1 MMVETVISRSVRLI
15 CAGGMAL
22 GMGGALAQEAA
33 PVQAPATAQAPAQ
46 ETAAAATP
54 APGMQRVEVTGSRIP
69 TANLTGVSPVT
80 VMSAKEIGM
89 DGVRSAENLLNN
101 LPQVFADQGGT
112 ISNGASGTATVNL
125 RNLGADRTLVL
136 INGRRVPAGS
146 PRSTAAD
153 LNQIPAPLIKRVEV
167 LTGGASAVYGAD
179 AVAGVVNFIMNDRF
193 QGAQIELNH
202 SFYNHQQNGGDGVA
216 DAARR
221 SNYALPGDKSA
232 DGKISDASLLLGGN
246 FADNK
251 GNATVFFSYKKE
263 DPLLQ
268 SERDYSSCAIGGMT
282 DGTQFNC
289 GGSSTSF
296 PGRFITDNGNRT
308 VADANGTVRPWT
320 SADLYNYG
328 PLNYFQRPSERYG
341 FSAFGH
347 FNVNDKATIY
357 TEASFHDDHTVAQIA
372 PSGLFGVNATVAY
385 ENPFLSQSW
394 RNELGL
400 AAPGDTA
407 DVFILRR
414 NVEGGGRQDDIR
426 HTSYRGVLGV
436 RGDIGNISYDIYGQ
450 QGRVLYQEMYKNDFS
465 IARSTRALD
474 VVADPAT
481 GAPVCRSTLDGTDGA
496 CVPYNIWSLGQI
508 TPEALTYLQTPGVQK
523 GYTSQR
529 VLGATLTTDLGEYG
543 WKLPTADEGIGL
555 SGGFEHRTEKL
566 GLDVDTA
573 FDTGDLAG
581 QGGPT
586 HGVEGEYS
594 VKDFFVETRVP
605 LMRNQPLAK
614 ELSLSAS
621 YRHSDYSTDQT
632 TDSYG
637 VGAEWKP
644 AEMVMLRGSYQQ
656 AVRAANVVEL
666 FTAQGLGLYDNDED
680 PCAGE
685 NPSATFEQCAR
696 TGVTAAQYGRIND
709 NPAQQYNALY
719 GGNRDLKPETA
730 KSATFGVVLTPMKD
744 LAITFDYFN
753 IKVEDV
759 IGVLPPSTT
768 LTQCLNTGDPTF
780 CSLITRDEMG
790 SLWMLPSSQV
800 IATNLNLGM
809 RKTSGVD
816 VGVNYAWR
824 PNNGWGGLDFSMT
837 GTYLKEY
844 ISEDVPGLGT
854 YDCAGLFGSTCG
866 TPLPE
871 WRHKL
876 RTTWTSPWGVDLA
889 LTWRYID
896 EVKLDSTS
904 TNPLLAGSSEPG
916 DRVFG
921 SRNYFDLAASYR
933 FMDNY
938 TLRAGINNLL
948 DKDPP
953 VGGVTSSVFGNGNTF
968 PQVYDGLGRRVF
980 INLTAR
986 F

>member
-1 MMVETVISRSVRLI
+1 
-15 CAGGMAL
+15 MAL
-22 GMGGALAQEAA
+22 GMH
-33 PVQAPATAQAPAQ
+33 
-46 ETAAAATP
+46 TAAAQDATP
-54 APGMQRVEVTGSRIP
+54 AQQPAAASAEQTPAAAPAVPAQAMQRVEVTGSRIP
-69 TANLTGVSPVT
+69 TANLEGVSPVT
-80 VMSAKEIGM
+80 VMTAKEIGL
-89 DGVRSAENLLNN
+89 DGVRSVENLLNN

-202 SFYNHQQNGGDGVA
+202 SFYNHQQNGGGVA
-216 DAARR
+216 DAAARK
-221 SNYALPGDKSA
+221 NFAVPGDKSA

-246 FADNK
+246 FADNR

-268 SERDYSSCAIGGMT
+268 SERDYSACAIGGMT
-282 DGTQFNC
+282 NGNQFNC
-289 GGSSTSF
+289 GGSSTSY
-296 PGRFITDNGNRT
+296 PGRFITENGNRT
-308 VADANGTVRPWT
+308 VADANGGVRPWT

-341 FSAFGH
+341 FSAFAHYAVGE
-347 FNVNDKATIY
+347 NATIY
-357 TEASFHDDHTVAQIA
+357 SEASFHDDHTVAQIA
-372 PSGLFGVNATVAY
+372 PSGLFGVNATVNY
-385 ENPFLSQSW
+385 DNPFLSQAW
-394 RNELGL
+394 RTELGL

-426 HTSYRGVLGV
+426 HTSYRGVLGL
-436 RGDIGNISYDIYGQ
+436 RGSIGNVDYDVYGQ

-465 IARSTRALD
+465 IARTGRALD
-474 VVADPAT
+474 AVSDPAT
-481 GAPVCRSTLDGTDGA
+481 GQPVCRAALDGTDPA
-496 CVPYNIWSLGQI
+496 CVPYNIWALDKI
-508 TPEALTYLQTPGVQK
+508 TPQALSYLQTPGLQK

-529 VLGATLTTDLGEYG
+529 VLGATLTTDLGEFG
-543 WKLPTADEGIGL
+543 LQMPMANEGIGL

-586 HGVEGEYS
+586 HGVSGEYS
-594 VKDFFVETRVP
+594 VKDYFIETRIP

-614 ELSLSAS
+614 DLSLSAS
-621 YRHSDYSTDQT
+621 YRRSEYSTDQST
-632 TDSYG
+632 NSYG
-637 VGAEWKP
+637 AGVEWKP
-644 AEMVMLRGSYQQ
+644 TSMLMLRGSYQQ

-666 FTAQGLGLYDNDED
+666 FTAQGLGLYDNDMD
-680 PCAGE
+680 PCAGDS
-685 NPSATFEQCAR
+685 PSATLEQCAR
-696 TGVTAAQYGRIND
+696 TGVTPAQYGKIID

-719 GGNRDLKPETA
+719 GGNNNLRPETA
-730 KSATFGVVLTPMKD
+730 KSTTFGIVLTPVKD
-744 LAITFDYFN
+744 LAITLDYFN

-759 IGVLPPSTT
+759 IGVMPPTTT
-768 LTQCLNTGDPTF
+768 LNQCLNTGDPTF
-780 CSLITRDEMG
+780 CSLITRDELG
-790 SLWMLPSSQV
+790 SLWMLPTSQIV
-800 IATNLNLGM
+800 ATNLNLGM
-809 RKTSGVD
+809 RKTSGLD
-816 VGVNYAWR
+816 VGANYAWR
-824 PNNGWGGLDFSMT
+824 PDNGWGGFDFSMN

-844 ISEDVPGLGT
+844 LSEDIPGMGT

-876 RTTWTSPWGVDLA
+876 RATWSSPWGVDLA

-904 TNPLLAGSSEPG
+904 SNEQLAGSSQPG
-916 DRVFG
+916 DRVFAE
-921 SRNYFDLAASYR
+921 RNYFDIAGSYR
-933 FMDNY
+933 FAKNF